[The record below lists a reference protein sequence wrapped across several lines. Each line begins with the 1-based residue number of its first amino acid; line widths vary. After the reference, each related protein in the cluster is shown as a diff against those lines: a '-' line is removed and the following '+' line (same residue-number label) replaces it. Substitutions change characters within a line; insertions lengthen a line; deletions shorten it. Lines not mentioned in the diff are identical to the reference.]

1 MAIIR
6 TQVKNKHMRFREFC
20 QVLTEERTV
29 GRELQHLED
38 LVFVDGSAGAL
49 EALGILKQFQSDV
62 SDVSIKWDG
71 TPAVIFGRNESGE
84 FILTDIAGFN
94 AKNYNGRV
102 TSAQDLANMILSRGS
117 KELTDERRAYA
128 ADMAGVWNAFE
139 SAVPASTRGFFH
151 GDLLYKSTPPMS
163 DNHYVFTPNK
173 VTYSVKADSSIGQRI
188 ARSKVGVVVHTFT
201 DLQNNRVQA
210 SVDDLQEGQLFI
222 MPPVIAQRVPKIN
235 LQAVAGVEAA
245 IKKYAAGIDSLLAPK
260 PGLSDIKNIVYTY
273 VNQMSREGRWNQL
286 TSGFESWLKNSKVS
300 EGKQAKIFALP
311 EYKYFSVIFD
321 LVLKIQQLKNDVIE
335 QLDQAEQDVVASI
348 GSERGGEGYVAAK
361 SRTKLVPRHRFRIGK
376 AE

>member
-1 MAIIR
+1 
-6 TQVKNKHMRFREFC
+6 MRFREFC

-49 EALGILKQFQSDV
+49 EALDILKQFQSDV

-71 TPAVIFGRNESGE
+71 TPAVIFGRNEAGE
-84 FILTDIAGFN
+84 FILTDIAGFG

-151 GDLLYKSTPPMS
+151 GDLLYKSTPPLA

-222 MPPVIAQRVPKIN
+222 MPPVIAQRAPKIN
-235 LQAVAGVEAA
+235 LQAVAGVETA

-260 PGLSDIKNIVYTY
+260 PGLSDIKNIIYTY

-300 EGKQAKIFALP
+300 ESKQAKIFALP

>member
-6 TQVKNKHMRFREFC
+6 TQVKNKHMRFREFN

-49 EALGILKQFQSDV
+49 EALDILKQFQSDV

-71 TPAVIFGRNESGE
+71 TPAVIFGRNEAGE
-84 FILTDIAGFN
+84 FILTDIAGFG

-151 GDLLYKSTPPMS
+151 GDLLYKSTPPMA

-222 MPPVIAQRVPKIN
+222 MPPVIAQRAPKIN

-286 TSGFESWLKNSKVS
+286 TSGFEAWLKNSKVS

-348 GSERGGEGYVAAK
+348 GNERGGEGYVAAK